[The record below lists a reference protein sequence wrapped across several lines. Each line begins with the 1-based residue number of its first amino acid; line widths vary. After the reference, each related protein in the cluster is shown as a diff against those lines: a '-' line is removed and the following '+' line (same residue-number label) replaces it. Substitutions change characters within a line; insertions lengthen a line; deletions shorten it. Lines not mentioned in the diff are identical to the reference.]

1 MVKRGKTKKG
11 GGKRGRKKRGREK
24 GIGDREDRE
33 DGEDRVLHNGR
44 IAAMDVLCDGCPED
58 KSSGFEGRVRNNPVS
73 YIPCSDG
80 GGSVLRE

>member
-33 DGEDRVLHNGR
+33 DRVLHNRR
-44 IAAMDVLCDGCPED
+44 IAATDVLCDGCPED
-58 KSSGFEGRVRNNPVS
+58 ESSGFEDRVRNNPVS